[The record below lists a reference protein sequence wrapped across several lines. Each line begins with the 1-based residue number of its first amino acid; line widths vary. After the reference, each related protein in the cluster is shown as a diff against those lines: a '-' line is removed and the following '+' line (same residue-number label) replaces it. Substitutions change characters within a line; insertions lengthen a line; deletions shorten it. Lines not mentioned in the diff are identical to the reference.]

1 MNYRDEWEKQQV
13 LNEWICIQKQVQL
26 AGGKK
31 QSAEDK
37 VLLARENL
45 QVTEDKVIV
54 ARKNLEAAEKQ
65 FLLQKQ
71 ELVVLEVQSKQ
82 NGNDY
87 IHMMDQFIKIERK
100 FERFQNMEKDR
111 ELAVK
116 LQECDIQNVE
126 PAIFGG
132 TFERFQSMKEDHELA
147 VKLQECDIQNV
158 EPAIFGG
165 TFERFQSMKEDH
177 ELAVKLQKQFD
188 RQKEGAA
195 IFGHIGAAQSCAKS
209 GNVKVENAYRFE
221 QPNELEHLLYR
232 DAHGGRMD
240 DAALQKYEEEMVA
253 KYDLEFFNNQKLMEE
268 RLERKTYLP
277 K

>member
-147 VKLQECDIQNV
+147 VKLQ
-158 EPAIFGG
+158 
-165 TFERFQSMKEDH
+165 
-177 ELAVKLQKQFD
+177 KQFD